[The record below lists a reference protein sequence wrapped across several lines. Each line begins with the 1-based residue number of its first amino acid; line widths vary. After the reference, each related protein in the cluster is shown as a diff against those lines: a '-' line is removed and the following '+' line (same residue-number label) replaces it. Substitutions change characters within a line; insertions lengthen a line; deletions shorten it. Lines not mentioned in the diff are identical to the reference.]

1 MSLRERLE
9 ADMKAAMRGGDA
21 LTRDT
26 LRMVLA
32 TVKSRDIDSDDGVS
46 DDEVVAIVTAAR
58 KTRRESVD
66 QFTSAGRDDL
76 AEKERA
82 EIAVLEAYLPQELD
96 EAATKKL
103 LEELCAELGVT
114 ARAEQGKVMKALMAR
129 HKGAV
134 DGKLAS
140 RLLGELLS

>member
-1 MSLRERLE
+1 MGLRERLE
-9 ADMKAAMRGGDA
+9 ADLKTAMRGGDA
-21 LTRDT
+21 VTRDT

-32 TVKSRDIDSDDGVS
+32 TVKSREIDSDDGVG
-46 DDEVVAIVTAAR
+46 DEEVLAIVTAAR
-58 KTRRESVD
+58 KTRRESID
-66 QFTSAGRDDL
+66 QFESAGREDL
-76 AEKERA
+76 AAKERA

-96 EAATKKL
+96 EAATREL
-103 LEELCAELGVT
+103 LGELSAELGVT
-114 ARAEQGKVMKALMAR
+114 TRAEQGKVMKALMAR